1 MKYSIFYKNLKL
13 FNYSS
18 FSCDIIIEWV
28 IKIGGSLFP
37 QKAIDLA
44 DALKGQKCLFVI
56 GGGEFANL
64 IRKYD
69 SEIGFS
75 EDITHE
81 TAIDSMDILAKLLN
95 DKLAFTEISYTIED
109 AKRISDSNK
118 IPIMICSQ
126 ILKDQDPFKHSW
138 DVTSDSIAAYI
149 ASLLDAKL
157 LIATNVNGIYTKDPS
172 LSGAE
177 LINEIGVNKLLTFDE
192 SSIDLMLPTLLMK
205 YGLNCYV
212 VNGEYPERVLSIINE
227 DDVNL
232 DKSFEYTFIHNE

>member
-1 MKYSIFYKNLKL
+1 MAN
-13 FNYSS
+13 
-18 FSCDIIIEWV
+18 
-28 IKIGGSLFP
+28 
-37 QKAIDLA
+37 
-44 DALKGQKCLFVI
+44 ALKDQNCLFVI

-69 SEIGFS
+69 KEIGFS

-95 DKLAFTEISYTIED
+95 DKLAFTEISYTLDE
-109 AKRISDSNK
+109 AISISNSNR
-118 IPIMICSQ
+118 IPIMICSD
-126 ILKDQDPFKHSW
+126 ILKENEPFKHSW

-177 LINEIGVNKLLTFDE
+177 LIKEIDVNELLTFDE
-192 SSIDLMLPTLLMK
+192 SSIDLMLPTLLIE
-205 YGLNCYV
+205 YGLDCYV
-212 VNGEYPERVLSIINE
+212 VNGEYPQRALSIMNE
-227 DDVNL
+227 KDC
-232 DKSFEYTFIHNE
+232 SFEYTFIRNK